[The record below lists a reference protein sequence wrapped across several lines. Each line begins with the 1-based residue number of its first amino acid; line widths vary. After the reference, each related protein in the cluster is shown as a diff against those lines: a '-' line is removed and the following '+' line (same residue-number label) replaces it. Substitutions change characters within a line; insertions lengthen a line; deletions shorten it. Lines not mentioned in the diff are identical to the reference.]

1 MEDFKK
7 FWNIVLT
14 SIMPTFLISG
24 ILMGIFSNYRNGEYI
39 EAGILIL
46 ILCFLFSYII
56 IAVTVK
62 IKDLQRQI
70 DDLTQKNMDIDKEFE
85 SMFNEMDKKYG
96 NK

>member
-1 MEDFKK
+1 M
-7 FWNIVLT
+7 
-14 SIMPTFLISG
+14 
-24 ILMGIFSNYRNGEYI
+24 Y
-39 EAGILIL
+39 IL
-46 ILCFLFSYII
+46 ILCFLFSYLI

>member
-7 FWNIVLT
+7 FWNTVLT
-14 SIMPTFLISG
+14 SIIPTFLISG

-46 ILCFLFSYII
+46 ILCFLFSYLI

-70 DDLTQKNMDIDKEFE
+70 DDLTQKNMDIDKEFD
-85 SMFNEMDKKYG
+85 SMFDEMDKKYG

>member
-1 MEDFKK
+1 
-7 FWNIVLT
+7 
-14 SIMPTFLISG
+14 
-24 ILMGIFSNYRNGEYI
+24 MGIFSNYRNGEYI

-46 ILCFLFSYII
+46 ILCFLFSYLI

>member
-7 FWNIVLT
+7 FWNTILT
-14 SIMPTFLISG
+14 SIIPTFLISG

-46 ILCFLFSYII
+46 ILCFLFSYLI

-70 DDLTQKNMDIDKEFE
+70 DDLTQKNMDIDKEFD
-85 SMFNEMDKKYG
+85 SMLDEMDKKYG

>member
-46 ILCFLFSYII
+46 ILCFLFSYLI